1 MGCSPTKLCG
11 DREAKRTCMQSGFR
25 EVEGDA
31 EVEGSCISQ
40 NLNAEELYKFLG
52 IPLPTYISPNFPRG
66 EGVKSISRVR
76 EAWNLA
82 MPAVDKVC
90 EILVRTPHQ
99 TLLQKGLE
107 KLYGCPRILCILAVS
122 FVLRNDYKYFIQ
134 ACAILHQIRMHC

>member
-11 DREAKRTCMQSGFR
+11 DREAKRTCIQSGFR

-66 EGVKSISRVR
+66 IEGVKSISRVR

-90 EILVRTPHQ
+90 EILVSTPHR
-99 TLLQKGLE
+99 TLLQKGIE
-107 KLYGCPRILCILAVS
+107 KLPILAGC
-122 FVLRNDYKYFIQ
+122 Y
-134 ACAILHQIRMHC
+134 